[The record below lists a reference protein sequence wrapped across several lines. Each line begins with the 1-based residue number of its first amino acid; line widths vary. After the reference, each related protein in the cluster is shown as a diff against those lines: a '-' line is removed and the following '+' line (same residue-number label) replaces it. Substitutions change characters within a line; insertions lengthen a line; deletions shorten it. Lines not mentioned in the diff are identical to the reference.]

1 MPTDEQVKRRDE
13 FLLAMYGQM
22 WGNIDRHI
30 VVIWQSVA
38 ALLGAFAVF
47 ALIEKNV
54 LPIDLACSLL
64 VIICA
69 WVGAH
74 VVDANY
80 WFARNLVIITNIER
94 QFLFAED
101 RCQIHPYFAEHRR
114 PTVLDHLAVQAWLA
128 AGVYLL
134 VVGWHFCTRVVPG
147 FRSPWHDLQFS
158 RSLPYVVT
166 LVAGLLLACFIR
178 KQRRSYQAL
187 LRDSP
192 GITVDEPQRGANPLT
207 STDES

>member
-1 MPTDEQVKRRDE
+1 M
-13 FLLAMYGQM
+13 
-22 WGNIDRHI
+22 
-30 VVIWQSVA
+30 VV
-38 ALLGAFAVF
+38 
-47 ALIEKNV
+47 
-54 LPIDLACSLL
+54 
-64 VIICA
+64 ICA

-101 RCQIHPYFAEHRR
+101 RHQIHPYFAGHRK

-134 VVGWHFCTRVVPG
+134 VVGWHFFTRVVPG
-147 FRSPWHDLQFS
+147 FTSPWHDLQFS

-166 LVAGLLLACFIR
+166 VVAGALLTGFVR
-178 KQRRSYQAL
+178 KQRASYQAL

-192 GITVDEPQRGANPLT
+192 GITIGERQARADPVLRP
-207 STDES
+207 